1 MTDTD
6 GHGRLRCRWAV
17 AGRHA
22 PLGQDV
28 PRTVGERARA
38 RPWEEQGTEG
48 NSLSS
53 LLHGAR
59 GTLIGSKRGC
69 LRWRDKPTREGP
81 SLLVHLDSESVTV
94 RFTQC
99 SGCLCFLRSRPT
111 HGKDPRSRMRSPCA
125 RRRRLQGAHVSVATA
140 CGHRSHREPN
150 PRCAR
155 RLCPRWVNSSKCGK
169 PHTCHCLFD
178 LQGLCEAQTCPVS

>member
-59 GTLIGSKRGC
+59 GTLLGENTRMGC
-69 LRWRDKPTREGP
+69 H
-81 SLLVHLDSESVTV
+81 SLL
-94 RFTQC
+94 Q
-99 SGCLCFLRSRPT
+99 GIFLT
-111 HGKDPRSRMRSPCA
+111 
-125 RRRRLQGAHVSVATA
+125 
-140 CGHRSHREPN
+140 
-150 PRCAR
+150 
-155 RLCPRWVNSSKCGK
+155 
-169 PHTCHCLFD
+169 
-178 LQGLCEAQTCPVS
+178 QGLNLGLLH